1 MKFKQNI
8 VFTSNRKEHFL
19 FQIMNIGKNTD
30 ELKFIFNDNKTHS
43 SIIHSKEQGKIE
55 TYDVI
60 NPFGESTYH
69 SDGTFM
75 FKFPNYPLKEK
86 IYSNPH
92 GIGERRKPL
101 NEICDFEP
109 LFNMEIY
116 QYRLCRKS
124 GTIKEKIEI
133 TNENFFNGEPF
144 GCVILILNKYHDFYE
159 INDESS
165 RTVRI
170 KSIAENLD
178 LGLVFGRLNRKGRN
192 IYDSTSMR
200 NIFSDNNYIEIVEK
214 K

>member
-1 MKFKQNI
+1 M
-8 VFTSNRKEHFL
+8 
-19 FQIMNIGKNTD
+19 
-30 ELKFIFNDNKTHS
+30 
-43 SIIHSKEQGKIE
+43 
-55 TYDVI
+55 
-60 NPFGESTYH
+60 
-69 SDGTFM
+69 
-75 FKFPNYPLKEK
+75 
-86 IYSNPH
+86 
-92 GIGERRKPL
+92 
-101 NEICDFEP
+101 
-109 LFNMEIY
+109 
-116 QYRLCRKS
+116 
-124 GTIKEKIEI
+124 I

-165 RTVRI
+165 MTVRI